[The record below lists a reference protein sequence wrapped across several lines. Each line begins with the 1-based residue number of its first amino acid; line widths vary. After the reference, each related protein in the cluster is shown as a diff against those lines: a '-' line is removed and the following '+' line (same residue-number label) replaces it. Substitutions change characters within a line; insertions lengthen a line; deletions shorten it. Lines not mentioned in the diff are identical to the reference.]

1 MVGGG
6 RKQRNSVGLIQ
17 TGQSHPSVMQMYQ
30 LMAGSIIVQ
39 SVTASM
45 LCLIYR

>member
-6 RKQRNSVGLIQ
+6 RKQSNIVGLIQ
-17 TGQSHPSVMQMYQ
+17 TGQSPPSVMQMYQ
-30 LMAGSIIVQ
+30 LMAGSVSVQ
-39 SVTASM
+39 SVAASM